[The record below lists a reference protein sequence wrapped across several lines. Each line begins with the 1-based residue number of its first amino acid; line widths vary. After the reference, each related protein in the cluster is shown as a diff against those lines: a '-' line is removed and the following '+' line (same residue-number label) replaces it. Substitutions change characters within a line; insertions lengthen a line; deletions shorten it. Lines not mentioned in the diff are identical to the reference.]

1 MPATVGL
8 LFGRRDQLA
17 WLGLVWVRVRAPVR
31 VRMGLGSG
39 LALTLTLTLTL
50 NPNPNPNPNLYQV
63 PSTLRQPR
71 RELLGRCERGITAD
85 TSAVVIMG

>member
-1 MPATVGL
+1 MIPATVGL

-39 LALTLTLTLTL
+39 FLTLTLALALTLTLTC
-50 NPNPNPNPNLYQV
+50 
-63 PSTLRQPR
+63 
-71 RELLGRCERGITAD
+71 RELGLRLAVRRVHDAAQQALGLGLRLEAHLL
-85 TSAVVIMG
+85 MGCCCC